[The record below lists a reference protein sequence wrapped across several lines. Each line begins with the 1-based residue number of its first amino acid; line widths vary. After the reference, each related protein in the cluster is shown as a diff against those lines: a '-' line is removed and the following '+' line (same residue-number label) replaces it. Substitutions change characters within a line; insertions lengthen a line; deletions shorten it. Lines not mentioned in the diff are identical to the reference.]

1 MAARTTRSQTAA
13 GARYEDNSDGSESS
27 SFFSPSREER
37 GCPTCRK
44 VPIDFLRLYPDVF
57 TCTVCSSEDVA
68 NVFALI
74 PCGHC
79 LCGNCKDRWVSDPR
93 SPQIPDISNLN
104 ISNNRGAAGATGS
117 GRRGRPL
124 TSPLQRTGDATR
136 RRKAVIIAAIEND
149 EINNGVIT
157 DAIFYCDIPE
167 TFQSPD
173 EEPREV
179 FRIRLMDAVNTQYDN
194 DDKTKSWVIALRNLS
209 IQFDGDNPLK
219 FVEYTLSM
227 MYSNGTNISLRIP
240 RIKGL
245 NDRDVIESIDNYE
258 NIEIGYP
265 PSLEEYR
272 NYFISNILAV
282 FDTDVP
288 TVPTV
293 PVSVVEGDEVV

>member
-1 MAARTTRSQTAA
+1 MAARTTRSSRAA
-13 GARYEDNSDGSESS
+13 GARDEDNSDGSEAS

-44 VPIDFLRLYPDVF
+44 VPTDFLRLYPEIF
-57 TCTVCSSEDVA
+57 LCTVCSSEDAA

-104 ISNNRGAAGATGS
+104 ISNNQGAAGASGS

-136 RRKAVIIAAIEND
+136 RRKAVIITAIEND

-157 DAIFYCDIPE
+157 DAIFYCDIPG

-179 FRIRLMDAVNTQYDN
+179 FRIRLMEAVNTHYDN
-194 DDKTKSWVIALRNLS
+194 DYDRTKSWVLALQRLS
-209 IQFDGDNPLK
+209 MQFDGVNPLN
-219 FVEYTLSM
+219 FAEYTVSM
-227 MYSNGTNISLRIP
+227 VYNNGTNISLRIP

-245 NDRDVIESIDNYE
+245 NDKDVIESIDNYE

-272 NYFISNILAV
+272 NYFVSNTLTVIDAAV
-282 FDTDVP
+282 PDVA
-288 TVPTV
+288 VN
-293 PVSVVEGDEVV
+293 VVEGDEIV

>member
-1 MAARTTRSQTAA
+1 M
-13 GARYEDNSDGSESS
+13 
-27 SFFSPSREER
+27 
-37 GCPTCRK
+37 
-44 VPIDFLRLYPDVF
+44 
-57 TCTVCSSEDVA
+57 
-68 NVFALI
+68 
-74 PCGHC
+74 
-79 LCGNCKDRWVSDPR
+79 
-93 SPQIPDISNLN
+93 
-104 ISNNRGAAGATGS
+104 
-117 GRRGRPL
+117 
-124 TSPLQRTGDATR
+124 
-136 RRKAVIIAAIEND
+136 IIAAIEND